1 MALKNKGEFVQFLID
16 EKALRFG
23 AFTLKSGLKSPFF
36 INLGDIA
43 SGKALDYIG
52 KALAQTIKDS
62 FGDVDSLYGPPYKGI
77 SLVTATTMAFYRNY
91 GKIVN
96 TFYSRKEV
104 KAHGEAG
111 VFVGKFPEKEKRV
124 LVIDDVLTTGETKVE
139 AIRLVEKTFD
149 VEIAGIVVTVD
160 RRTKN
165 TGSGL
170 GNYPLASI
178 INLSDIADYLNYIN
192 DPNAQL
198 IADYYEEQYHG

>member
-23 AFTLKSGLKSPFF
+23 EFTLKSGLKSPFF

-52 KALAQTIKDS
+52 KALAQTIKES

-77 SLVTATTMAFYRNY
+77 SLVTATAMAFYQNY

-104 KAHGEAG
+104 KVHGEAG
-111 VFVGKFPEKEKRV
+111 VFVGKLPQKEERV
-124 LVIDDVLTTGETKVE
+124 LVIDDVLTTGGTKVE
-139 AIRLVEKTFD
+139 AIQQTEKTFG
-149 VEIAGIVVTVD
+149 VKIAGVVISVD

-165 TGSGL
+165 ADAGL
-170 GNYPLASI
+170 GNYPLVSI
-178 INLSDIADYLNYIN
+178 INLTDIIEYLYSIN
-192 DPNAQL
+192 DSNARL
-198 IADYYEEQYHG
+198 IENYYEEKYFE